1 MASEQQRRRSPPTIL
16 AAILLLSFLATAN
29 LAGAIDPA
37 GRRRNV
43 VVFWGGNKN
52 EGSLR
57 SVCDSGLYNIV
68 IISFYSLFGHGRYWD
83 DLSGH
88 DLRHIGADIT
98 HCHFKAVYVLLSI
111 GGGDGKDYSLPSSK
125 SAADVADN
133 LYNSFLGGSRPGV
146 YHPFGDDVTVVGID
160 FFIDRGQPDHYYE
173 IAERINYDTR
183 HWRDPI
189 GFKLTATVSCAYDDS
204 DPRMKKALETYLFRR
219 IHVRFYDDPRCSYNH
234 AGLAGVMAQWNRW
247 SASYP
252 YNGKIY
258 LGLAAANLT
267 GKNDMVAVGE
277 LYRKLLPAVQK
288 TDTYGGVMLWNSYY
302 DSITHYGRYVSAWA

>member
-1 MASEQQRRRSPPTIL
+1 MASQQQRRRSSPTIL

-29 LAGAIDPA
+29 LAGAITRA

-43 VVFWGGNKN
+43 VVFWGGSKD

-57 SVCDSGLYNIV
+57 STCDSGLYNIV
-68 IISFYSLFGHGRYWD
+68 IIPFYSLFGHGRYWD

-98 HCHFKAVYVLLSI
+98 HCQFKAVYILLSI
-111 GGGDGKDYSLPSSK
+111 GGGDGKDYSLPPSK
-125 SAADVADN
+125 SAADVADH
-133 LYNSFLGGSRPGV
+133 LYNSFLGGSRP
-146 YHPFGDDVTVVGID
+146 VVPVNGID

-173 IAERINYDTR
+173 IAKRIDEDTR
-183 HWRDPI
+183 NWRDPI

-204 DPRMKKALETYLFRR
+204 DPRMKKALDTYLFRR
-219 IHVRFYDDPRCSYNH
+219 VHVRFYDDPTCSYNH
-234 AGLAGVMAQWNRW
+234 AGLAGVMTQWNRW

-252 YNGKIY
+252 YNGKMY

-267 GKNDMVAVGE
+267 EKNDMVAVGE
-277 LYRKLLPAVQK
+277 LHRKLLPAVQK

-302 DSITHYGRYVSAWA
+302 DSITHYGRYVSKWA